1 MNVARLVRRASLAA
15 VGRHPRR
22 GSLPGRELALRV
34 PHSRRG
40 VASPLVSRASVRF
53 ALDRGR
59 FGRAI
64 RLRIHGQTSSFSRR
78 HRVAKWLRRPTK
90 PIRVRATGSR
100 AVLDRTVGRRWKKGS
115 RGGTRGPF
123 AFLWPPSHR
132 SDERPR
138 DRVQRGSHHRRLH
151 LQRGVDD
158 CLGRRARATGEGGEH
173 EPRGRFCAR
182 RAAFQSRICSPR
194 RGRSSGARVPRWNSR
209 AANPRWNFIAK
220 VPAWNFWVKVP
231 KLARRHEF
239 ACYLLRFFSALRTAT
254 RFLLCCI
261 RSNLL

>member
-151 LQRGVDD
+151 LQRGVDG

-173 EPRGRFCAR
+173 DHEGDSARAERLFNRGSAPREGFGALAR
-182 RAAFQSRICSPR
+182 ELHGGTPALQIHGGSSSPR
-194 RGRSSGARVPRWNSR
+194 FQRGTFG
-209 AANPRWNFIAK
+209 
-220 VPAWNFWVKVP
+220 
-231 KLARRHEF
+231 
-239 ACYLLRFFSALRTAT
+239 
-254 RFLLCCI
+254 
-261 RSNLL
+261 